1 MERQLQLHKIT
12 NEIFNRKLNIETVPT
27 LTLPTQFSLNETS
40 QSIKKSGETLLDKIK
55 SALSNKE
62 CMILGILILIVLIL
76 LIFKKNTTTQ
86 PKQHLILI

>member
-1 MERQLQLHKIT
+1 MERQLHKIT
-12 NEIFNRKLNIETVPT
+12 NEIFNRKLNIETTPS
-27 LTLPTQFSLNETS
+27 LPTQFSLNETTE
-40 QSIKKSGETLLDKIK
+40 SIKKSGESLLEKLK

-62 CMILGILILIVLIL
+62 CIIIGVLILIVLML

>member
-1 MERQLQLHKIT
+1 MERQLHKIT
-12 NEIFNRKLNIETVPT
+12 NEIFNRKLNIETVPS
-27 LTLPTQFSLNETS
+27 LPTQFSLNETS
-40 QSIKKSGETLLDKIK
+40 ESIKKSGKTLLEKIK
-55 SALSNKE
+55 SAFSNKE